1 MKTLFIGILL
11 IISNLSWSQ
20 QLDLTIQIDSLLKTK
35 TFKPF
40 NGSVLINQGKKQ
52 IYSTGNGFSDLD
64 KKTPLKQESQFV
76 IGSISKQITAV
87 LILQEYD
94 KGTLELDVPIKKYLP
109 ELTQKWANKV
119 TIRHLLTH
127 MHGIEKRDEPL
138 KFKPGTKFEYSQI
151 GFDILSS
158 ILESLTHKSFAEL
171 SLDLFQKCNMTNTFH
186 PDSKKH
192 HNLVFG
198 YTENEKGELKIE
210 RNSLNNYVAAGGF
223 ISTIS
228 DLHQWNE
235 LLYEGKLLS
244 IATFKMLTTI
254 QKGAI
259 RNHPLFGKTTYGL
272 GLTVDYKD
280 GLLQYGQ
287 TGFAPGFVSLN
298 FYYPKTNTS
307 LIILEN
313 VVYDANDLNKAFYY
327 HIKILDLVR
336 NFINSKNE
344 H

>member
-64 KKTPLKQESQFV
+64 KKTTLKQESQFV

-198 YTENEKGELKIE
+198 YTENEKGELPVNFI
-210 RNSLNNYVAAGGF
+210 RYQYVNRKSKPAGYP
-223 ISTIS
+223 T
-228 DLHQWNE
+228 
-235 LLYEGKLLS
+235 K
-244 IATFKMLTTI
+244 
-254 QKGAI
+254 
-259 RNHPLFGKTTYGL
+259 
-272 GLTVDYKD
+272 
-280 GLLQYGQ
+280 
-287 TGFAPGFVSLN
+287 TGFPGRDSSQ
-298 FYYPKTNTS
+298 TT
-307 LIILEN
+307 
-313 VVYDANDLNKAFYY
+313 
-327 HIKILDLVR
+327 
-336 NFINSKNE
+336 
-344 H
+344 